1 MDNDEFDERFAQVAS
16 DPRFRIAKKNQRKVK
31 IDDRFKSMFDNSKFK
46 LKYVMDKRGRST
58 QHATDEDLKKFYE
71 ISSESSDDEVSE
83 EENSVNEELEDKS
96 NLKVRDAR
104 GNYSESTSSSS
115 SDDSES
121 EEEQEDEI
129 DHKWAEWDRDVPQI
143 ENATHRI
150 AICNLNWDHIKA
162 VDLFVLLNSF
172 KPSSG
177 TVNSVRIYPS
187 QYGLE
192 RMDFENKNGPT
203 ELIRVNEQEK
213 NSSKTSELNDEE
225 FDDEEKA
232 CKTPR
237 IRERLRQYELN
248 KFKYFYAIVDCGSEL
263 TAQALYDE
271 LDGMEFESSAS
282 TLDLRFIPDDMTF
295 EDDGIKPQSECYSM
309 PDMAAYKAPLFIT
322 GALQQS
328 NIKLT
333 WDETDPLR
341 KEKLQKAFDK
351 SNNDD
356 LNVFLASSSDSES
369 DNAEI
374 ANLEEAAE
382 KIQSSTSETNK
393 DRINKYKSLLQS
405 LEEEKEDEKGV
416 DMEVAWEPNLKDIA
430 EEKIRSKD
438 ESLSVFESSYLKK
451 RAKKKYGEYYKTIDS
466 EEEIQK
472 EEIQR
477 NEKKKKKKGKN
488 LNDNEPND
496 PSLDLL
502 LMDTNENEVKKKHF
516 NYEEIVKDKNS
527 KRQNKFKSN
536 TDSFKVNSV
545 CNSLKE
551 K

>member
-1 MDNDEFDERFAQVAS
+1 M
-16 DPRFRIAKKNQRKVK
+16 
-31 IDDRFKSMFDNSKFK
+31 
-46 LKYVMDKRGRST
+46 
-58 QHATDEDLKKFYE
+58 
-71 ISSESSDDEVSE
+71 
-83 EENSVNEELEDKS
+83 
-96 NLKVRDAR
+96 
-104 GNYSESTSSSS
+104 
-115 SDDSES
+115 
-121 EEEQEDEI
+121 
-129 DHKWAEWDRDVPQI
+129 
-143 ENATHRI
+143 
-150 AICNLNWDHIKA
+150 
-162 VDLFVLLNSF
+162 
-172 KPSSG
+172 
-177 TVNSVRIYPS
+177 
-187 QYGLE
+187 
-192 RMDFENKNGPT
+192 
-203 ELIRVNEQEK
+203 
-213 NSSKTSELNDEE
+213 
-225 FDDEEKA
+225 
-232 CKTPR
+232 
-237 IRERLRQYELN
+237 
-248 KFKYFYAIVDCGSEL
+248 

-295 EDDGIKPQSECYSM
+295 EVDGIKPQSECYSM

-488 LNDNEPND
+488 DNEPND

-536 TDSFKVNSV
+536 TDSFKVNSF